1 MSLIGCNHTL
11 SDVTVAPGIAYTVAL
26 QRTAHRVYSRLMDLR
41 LAPNDGSL
49 CTHADVTDLCSN
61 AFKIK
66 YTIILAETSR
76 FVKDFSSFFNNICT
90 SLLLFRLFCIAESLL
105 KCRLL
110 VHTCKSE
117 LVCVFKIVGKI
128 L

>member
-26 QRTAHRVYSRLMDLR
+26 QRTAHRVNSRLMDLR

-49 CTHADVTDLCSN
+49 CIHADVTALCSN
-61 AFKIK
+61 TFKIK

-76 FVKDFSSFFNNICT
+76 FVKDFGYFFDNI
-90 SLLLFRLFCIAESLL
+90 
-105 KCRLL
+105 
-110 VHTCKSE
+110 
-117 LVCVFKIVGKI
+117 
-128 L
+128 